1 MLDFAAW
8 VSVSR
13 QILPGARTP
22 SEAKEKTVGIA
33 KSALAS
39 LGRVGIIIGVA
50 FAFFFGLAGT
60 VYLSLRTSEVKV
72 PDIVGKD
79 RMTGETTLTDAGLNI
94 RVRATRPAN
103 DAKPDTILAQLPH
116 AGEVVKVGQ
125 TVAVDVSRAA
135 KEGES
140 TVSASAVMEENKKE
154 EQDAANRNTN
164 DSEKN
169 LNDNANKEK
178 RKKPVNKNANNNNA
192 NGENANNANTNNS
205 SNANNLYGN
214 RPPNARNANGLN
226 TNARNTNA
234 IQNANTNRATN
245 ANIRNTNTGINT
257 NRAPTNLNTNRRP
270 PNVSTPPF
278 TNPNTNRRTTP

>member
-1 MLDFAAW
+1 M
-8 VSVSR
+8 SR
-13 QILPGARTP
+13 ARILPGAQTP

-33 KSALAS
+33 KRVLAS

-79 RMTGETTLTDAGLNI
+79 RMTGETTLTEAGLNI
-94 RVRATRPAN
+94 RVRATRPAT

-116 AGEVVKVGQ
+116 AGQVVKVGQ

-140 TVSASAVMEENKKE
+140 TVSASTVIEENKKE
-154 EQDAANRNTN
+154 DKSA
-164 DSEKN
+164 DSVRPGDLTEKN
-169 LNDNANKEK
+169 SNDNANKEK
-178 RKKPVNKNANNNNA
+178 RKKPVNKNANNSNA
-192 NGENANNANTNNS
+192 NGENVNNANTNNS
-205 SNANNLYGN
+205 SNANSLYGN
-214 RPPNARNANGLN
+214 RETNTHNANAPN
-226 TNARNTNA
+226 TNARNTNG
-234 IQNANTNRATN
+234 IPTLNTNRSTN
-245 ANIRNTNTGINT
+245 ANVRNTNTGTNI

-270 PNVSTPPF
+270 PTVSTPPF
-278 TNPNTNRRTTP
+278 ANPNANRRTTP